1 MTEAL
6 AYAQPAGAGQPR
18 CVARRGR
25 WAWRSPLPWLVLLV
39 VILHTLGARPL
50 SAHDIIDTDQ
60 ANDLVATVAAAATRV
75 KTAAGSDAEGEARF
89 ALGMALAEVTAVLN
103 RDLAA
108 HNGRLTVN
116 TELVLKSLAQRDM
129 APAFDQTIGRY
140 QLPRSPL
147 TDAVRLA
154 PDAPYALQARFELV
168 KAGFYESF
176 VLDPFELVGIK
187 FDDLEHQ
194 IAEAAALASALS
206 SRDDAEEAAF
216 IHAVD
221 LARAARLAPEPAAA
235 QAYTHKARAALAAF
249 ARSYPESM
257 RAAAAYLIL
266 KRLGGS

>member
-1 MTEAL
+1 MTDAL
-6 AYAQPAGAGQPR
+6 AQPESAGAGQPPR
-18 CVARRGR
+18 AICRSR
-25 WAWRSPLPWLVLLV
+25 WAWPWLVLLV
-39 VILHTLGARPL
+39 VLFHAFGTHPL
-50 SAHDIIDTDQ
+50 RAHDIIDTDQ
-60 ANDLVATVAAAATRV
+60 ANDLVAAAAAAAARV
-75 KTAAGSDAEGEARF
+75 KTAAGSGAEGEARF
-89 ALGMALAEVTAVLN
+89 ALGMALAEATAVLN

-116 TELVLKSLAQRDM
+116 AELVLKSLAQRDM
-129 APAFDQTIGRY
+129 APAFDEAIGRY
-140 QLPRSPL
+140 RLPRAPL

-176 VLDPFELVGIK
+176 VIDPFELMGIK

-194 IAEAAALASALS
+194 ITEAAALASTLS

-235 QAYTHKARAALAAF
+235 RAYNDKARAALAAF

-257 RAAAAYLIL
+257 RAAAADMIL
-266 KRLGGS
+266 KGLGGS

>member
-1 MTEAL
+1 MQASR
-6 AYAQPAGAGQPR
+6 GPR
-18 CVARRGR
+18 CRGR
-25 WAWRSPLPWLVLLV
+25 WAWRSPCRGSFCSSLFCTSWY
-39 VILHTLGARPL
+39 APL
-50 SAHDIIDTDQ
+50 RAHDIIDTDQ
-60 ANDLVATVAAAATRV
+60 ANDLVAAADAAATRV
-75 KTAAGSDAEGEARF
+75 KTAAGSGAEGEARF

-116 TELVLKSLAQRDM
+116 AELVLKSLAQRDM
-129 APAFDQTIGRY
+129 APAFDEAIGRY
-140 QLPRSPL
+140 RLPRSPL

-168 KAGFYESF
+168 KASFYESF

-235 QAYTHKARAALAAF
+235 HAYTDKARAALAAF

-257 RAAAAYLIL
+257 RAAAAGMIL
-266 KRLGGS
+266 KGLSGS